1 MATVSV
7 LYFVLIITSSYG
19 FMPTPQWLSLSR
31 PMKGMARK
39 WFIRRA
45 ERKGIPWTV
54 SSDSYRLRSDKLQNF
69 YDQVRDPTLEYPSY
83 YKMPFHGY
91 DKGNLNWK
99 AAYEMEASAYS
110 MSSGYW
116 KELEYGEA
124 TQYVRGNF
132 TECVLRFTS
141 SPRRILD
148 IGCATGISTSHLAA
162 TFPNAECVTGVDL
175 SPHFLA
181 VARDTCE
188 RGFPNTEFVHANGE
202 SLPFDDHTFDAV
214 CISYVMHELP
224 TEAARKI
231 LAECKRVLSKDGG
244 GLFVV
249 DLDPEKLRTRS
260 VSSFRR
266 WAFAVTEP
274 HIEDYLSRPD
284 PGRLM
289 VREGFARVGS
299 RPNDPLNTIWVG
311 ISDTL

>member
-1 MATVSV
+1 
-7 LYFVLIITSSYG
+7 
-19 FMPTPQWLSLSR
+19 
-31 PMKGMARK
+31 MARK

-45 ERKGIPWTV
+45 ERKGIPWTI
-54 SSDSYRLRSDKLQNF
+54 SSNSYRARSDKLQDF

-91 DKGNLNWK
+91 GKGNLNWK

-124 TQYVRGNF
+124 AQYVRGNF

-181 VARDTCE
+181 VARDTSSE
-188 RGFPNTEFVHANGE
+188 AFQIQNSSMRMAN
-202 SLPFDDHTFDAV
+202 LCPLTTTHRDAV

-249 DLDPEKLRTRS
+249 DLDPEKL
-260 VSSFRR
+260 
-266 WAFAVTEP
+266 
-274 HIEDYLSRPD
+274 
-284 PGRLM
+284 
-289 VREGFARVGS
+289 
-299 RPNDPLNTIWVG
+299 
-311 ISDTL
+311 

>member
-1 MATVSV
+1 MTTVSV
-7 LYFVLIITSSYG
+7 LYFVLIITPSYG

-45 ERKGIPWTV
+45 ERKGIPWTI
-54 SSDSYRLRSDKLQNF
+54 SSNSYRARSDKLQDF

-91 DKGNLNWK
+91 GKGNLNWK

-124 TQYVRGNF
+124 AQYVRGNF

-214 CISYVMHELP
+214 CIFVCD
-224 TEAARKI
+224 ARTSHGGG
-231 LAECKRVLSKDGG
+231 SKDTGR
-244 GLFVV
+244 VQ
-249 DLDPEKLRTRS
+249 TRS
-260 VSSFRR
+260 LQRR
-266 WAFAVTEP
+266 WRT
-274 HIEDYLSRPD
+274 LC
-284 PGRLM
+284 G
-289 VREGFARVGS
+289 GFGS
-299 RPNDPLNTIWVG
+299 REASNAVCFLLSSVG
-311 ISDTL
+311 LCRHGAAH